1 MAIEESEGKQA
12 QEVGRCH
19 RFYYARVVSF
29 RADHF
34 RFLVETDCPP
44 PPSLLFL
51 SLPETFLGLMHLA
64 LSLNDGERY
73 CGGAQKTRRNEID
86 QEKDGQ
92 EMNG

>member
-44 PPSLLFL
+44 PFPSI
-51 SLPETFLGLMHLA
+51 SLTTGDIPGPDAF
-64 LSLNDGERY
+64 SSFI
-73 CGGAQKTRRNEID
+73 KRRREVLRWCA
-86 QEKDGQ
+86 KDTKKR
-92 EMNG
+92 N